1 MYNRNLN
8 IMIQKANNKDI
19 GSKKNF
25 VSGLIFY
32 CYANP
37 SMIIYFHLKAL
48 TLSYEGHKKLI
59 TCFSGTPHVIFGIS
73 AS

>member
-8 IMIQKANNKDI
+8 IMIQKANNNKDI

-37 SMIIYFHLKAL
+37 SVIIYFHLKAL
-48 TLSYEGHKKLI
+48 TLSYDDHKKL
-59 TCFSGTPHVIFGIS
+59 TRKRFSEKTNSCVYK
-73 AS
+73 